1 MPFSQRA
8 RIHPAAVVSPEARLA
23 EDVHIG
29 PCAVIEGDVRLGPGC
44 VVKPHVHLVGPL
56 IMGRNNQVFTGAVI
70 GEQPQHLKY
79 AGEPTRTEI
88 GDGNVFREYVTV
100 HRGTTQAVVT
110 RIGSNN
116 YFMGS
121 SHVGHDCQ
129 VGNNCIFANCALMG
143 GHCVC
148 SDNVYLSG
156 NTAIHQFT
164 HLGRLSLLSGC
175 SGASQD
181 VPPFAIVR
189 GINCIVGVNVVGM
202 RRAGLSHAQI
212 DGVRR
217 AFHILF
223 FDKKPLPTALAQV
236 EAELGAVDTVQEL
249 LTFIRGSSRGV
260 IRTWGRDQAAGDQQ
274 AAAA

>member
-1 MPFSQRA
+1 MSFARGA
-8 RIHPAAVVSPEARLA
+8 RIHPSAVVSPEARLA
-23 EDVHIG
+23 EDVQIG
-29 PCAVIEGDVRLGPGC
+29 PCAVLEGDVQLGPGC
-44 VVKPHVHLVGPL
+44 VVRPHAHLVGPL
-56 IMGRNNQVFTGAVI
+56 VMGRNNLVFSGAVI

-88 GDGNVFREYVTV
+88 GDGNIFREHVTI

-116 YFMGS
+116 YFMAS

-129 VGNNCIFANCALMG
+129 VGSNCIFANGALLG

-148 SDNVYLSG
+148 GDAVYMSG
-156 NTAIHQFT
+156 NSAVHQFVT
-164 HLGRLSLLSGC
+164 LGRLSLLSGC

-181 VPPFAIVR
+181 VPPFAIIR
-189 GINCIVGVNVVGM
+189 SINCVVGVNVVGM

-217 AFHILF
+217 AFHLLF
-223 FDKKPLPTALAQV
+223 FGKQTLTAAAAQV
-236 EAELGAVDTVQEL
+236 EAQLGAIDTVQEL
-249 LTFIRGSSRGV
+249 IAFIRGSHRGV
-260 IRTWGRDQAAGDQQ
+260 VRTWGRDR
-274 AAAA
+274 AAA